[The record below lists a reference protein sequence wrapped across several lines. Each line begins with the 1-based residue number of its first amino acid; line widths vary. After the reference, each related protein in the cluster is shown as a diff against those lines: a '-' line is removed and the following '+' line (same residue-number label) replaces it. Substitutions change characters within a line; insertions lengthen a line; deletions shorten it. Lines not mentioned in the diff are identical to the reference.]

1 MTTTETMLTSKAL
14 PETIFEADNVFLHFI
29 SLIESDVTTY
39 KLGTDISGLNIDT
52 KFTKKRKWKF

>member
-29 SLIESDVTTY
+29 SLIESDVTGITN
-39 KLGTDISGLNIDT
+39 LAGTQS
-52 KFTKKRKWKF
+52 